1 MLQEVITAPVSGAL
15 LINVDCIFCV
25 LVKLQYFWFII
36 LMYSKY
42 YGGGTKPS
50 CAEDLML
57 EHELWG
63 EEGPG
68 AGLVPSAEHLLGISK
83 VNEFSF

>member
-1 MLQEVITAPVSGAL
+1 
-15 LINVDCIFCV
+15 
-25 LVKLQYFWFII
+25 
-36 LMYSKY
+36 
-42 YGGGTKPS
+42 
-50 CAEDLML
+50 ML

-83 VNEFSF
+83 VNEFSFLFPPKVSPVTHS